1 MKKRLLALLLSAA
14 MLLSLTGAV
23 AENADMPTITMW
35 AGMSSNCPEETLHQG
50 TIRDLLGINYTV
62 EWTQGDFL
70 TTLNMKINA
79 GELPDICVFWND
91 TVAANAL
98 INSGLVQPVDA
109 FVSDPEKYPNLA
121 AIPAETLDYIRASS
135 PDGKLWYLPGNY
147 AIEVDDPWPG
157 WTVDAWWVRK
167 DLLAEA
173 GMTLDE
179 LGTLEGFEKFARACF
194 GKVTADGLLVQP
206 ISYSSEVGYNI
217 ILNAFGIDT
226 GAGKS
231 GMPAVSLVD
240 NEVVFL
246 YDHPNL
252 KSAFAWMNKMYREG
266 LMDMEV
272 TTQKNER
279 LTEKM
284 NSGEIAIYP
293 GNAWA
298 PGLNNAWYAMQTEE
312 DNIAAAN
319 LEPVKVP
326 LAEGVTAAGKISY
339 VNPYNNAMV
348 FISKD
353 CKNLDAV
360 LTYLDWCNRQDP
372 ITQQEVNEGPEG
384 VYWYWVDEPYGEW
397 DFVPEYKA
405 KRDSGDQA
413 LVDSCTTQ
421 MYYLSNYSREWYP
434 WWTQRVTSQNPFA
447 ARLNECCQL
456 ISSSFGTTRAM
467 HVYDAV
473 PMLAGG
479 KLERYLPSLQ
489 AVADEYGAR
498 LIMAG
503 SDGDFD
509 SVWTEFQS
517 QLESR
522 GHWSEVKQEWQEQY
536 QAYVATNGE
545 W

>member
-1 MKKRLLALLLSAA
+1 MKKRLIALLVCIA
-14 MLLSLTGAV
+14 MTLCMAPAL
-23 AENADMPTITMW
+23 AETADMPTITIW
-35 AGMSSNCPEETLHQG
+35 AGMSSNCPEETMHQG

-70 TTLNMKINA
+70 TTLNMKINS
-79 GELPDICVFWND
+79 GELADICVFWND

-109 FVSDPEKYPNLA
+109 FVNDAEQYPNLA
-121 AIPAETLDYIRASS
+121 SIPQETLDYIRSNTK
-135 PDGKLWYLPGNY
+135 DGQLWYLPGNY

-157 WTVDAWWVRK
+157 WTVNTWWVRK
-167 DLLAEA
+167 DLLEEV
-173 GMTLDE
+173 GMTLDDVA
-179 LGTLEGFEKFARACF
+179 TLDGMEQFARAIN
-194 GKVTADGLLVQP
+194 GMTTADGMPIYP
-206 ISYSSEVGYNI
+206 ISYSSEAGYGI
-217 ILNAFGIDT
+217 IMNAFGIDT

-231 GMPAVSLVD
+231 GMPAITIVD
-240 NEVVFL
+240 DEIVFY

-252 KSAFAWMNKMYREG
+252 KNAYAWMNKMYREG

-284 NSGEIAIYP
+284 NSGVIGIYP
-293 GNAWA
+293 GDAWA
-298 PGLNNAWYAMQTEE
+298 PGLNNAWYAMQTAE

-319 LEPVKVP
+319 LEPVKIP
-326 LAEGVTAAGKISY
+326 TAEGVTENGKVNY

-353 CKNLDAV
+353 CENLDAV

-372 ITQQEVNEGPEG
+372 ITQQEVNEGPVG

-405 KRDSGDQA
+405 MRDSGDQA
-413 LVDSCTTQ
+413 LVDTCTTQ

-434 WWTQRVTSQNPFA
+434 WWTQQSTSQNPYA
-447 ARLNECCQL
+447 TRLNECCQQ
-456 ISSSFGTTRAM
+456 IASSFNTTRAM
-467 HVYDAV
+467 HAYDAV

-479 KLERYLPSLQ
+479 MIERYSPTLD
-489 AVADEYGAR
+489 AVAEEYGAR

-503 SDGDFD
+503 SEDDFENI
-509 SVWTEFQS
+509 WQEFQD

-522 GHWSEVKQEWQEQY
+522 GHWSEIKAEWQTQY
-536 QAYVATNGE
+536 EAYIATTGE

>member
-1 MKKRLLALLLSAA
+1 MKKKLLAWLMCAV
-14 MLLSLTGAV
+14 MLLGLAGAQ
-23 AENADMPTITMW
+23 AETADMPTITLW

-70 TTLNMKINA
+70 TTLNMKINSN
-79 GELPDICVFWND
+79 ELPDICVFWND

-109 FVSDPEKYPNLA
+109 FVQDPEKYPNLA
-121 AIPAETLDYIRASS
+121 AIPAETLDYIRAST
-135 PDGKLWYLPGNY
+135 PDGQLWYLPGNY

-173 GMTLDE
+173 GMQLED
-179 LGTLEGFEKFARACF
+179 LNTLEGFEKFARSMF
-194 GKVTADGLLVQP
+194 GKVTADGLPVQP
-206 ISYSSEVGYNI
+206 ISYSSESGYNI

-231 GMPAVSLVD
+231 GMPAVSLV
-240 NEVVFL
+240 NGEKVFL

-252 KSAFAWMNKMYREG
+252 KNAYAWMNKMYREG
-266 LMDMEV
+266 LLDMEV

-284 NSGEIAIYP
+284 NSGEIGIYP
-293 GNAWA
+293 GSAWA
-298 PGLNNAWYAMQTEE
+298 PGLNNAWYAMQTEA
-312 DNIAAAN
+312 DNVAAAN
-319 LEPVKVP
+319 LEPVKIP
-326 LAEGVTAAGKISY
+326 LAEGVTEAGKVSY

-353 CKNLDAV
+353 CENLDAV
-360 LTYLDWCNRQDP
+360 LKYLDWCNRQDP

-384 VYWYWVDEPYGEW
+384 VYWYWIDEPYGEW

-405 KRDSGDQA
+405 MRDSGDQA
-413 LVDSCTTQ
+413 LVDTCTTQ
-421 MYYLSNYSREWYP
+421 MYYLSNYSRLWYP
-434 WWTQRVTSQNPFA
+434 WWTQHSTSQNPFA
-447 ARLNECCQL
+447 TRLNECCQL
-456 ISSSFGTTRAM
+456 ISSTFGTTRAM
-467 HVYDAV
+467 HVYDGV

-479 KLERYLPSLQ
+479 KLERYLPTLQ

-509 SVWTEFQS
+509 AVWEEFQS

-522 GHWSEVKQEWQEQY
+522 GHWSEVKAEWQEQFA
-536 QAYVATNGE
+536 AYAEATGE

>member
-1 MKKRLLALLLSAA
+1 MKKRLIALLVCIA
-14 MLLSLTGAV
+14 MTLCMAPAL
-23 AENADMPTITMW
+23 AETADMPTITIW
-35 AGMSSNCPEETLHQG
+35 AGMSSNCPEETMHQG

-79 GELPDICVFWND
+79 GELADICVFWND
-91 TVAANAL
+91 TVVANAL

-109 FVSDPEKYPNLA
+109 FVNDAEQYPNLA
-121 AIPAETLDYIRASS
+121 SIPQETLDYIRSNTK
-135 PDGKLWYLPGNY
+135 DGQLWYLPGNY

-157 WTVDAWWVRK
+157 WTVNTWWVRK
-167 DLLAEA
+167 DLLEEV
-173 GMTLDE
+173 GMTLDDVA
-179 LGTLEGFEKFARACF
+179 TLDGMEQFARAIN
-194 GKVTADGLLVQP
+194 GMTTADGMPIYP
-206 ISYSSEVGYNI
+206 ISYSSEAGYGI
-217 ILNAFGIDT
+217 IMNAFGIDT

-231 GMPAVSLVD
+231 GMPAITIVD
-240 NEVVFL
+240 DEIVFY

-252 KSAFAWMNKMYREG
+252 KNAYAWMNKMYREG

-284 NSGEIAIYP
+284 SSGVIGIYP
-293 GNAWA
+293 GDAWA
-298 PGLNNAWYAMQTEE
+298 PGLNNAWYAMQTAE

-319 LEPVKVP
+319 LEPVKIP
-326 LAEGVTAAGKISY
+326 TAEGVTENGKVNY

-353 CKNLDAV
+353 CENLDAV

-372 ITQQEVNEGPEG
+372 ITQQEVNEGPVG

-405 KRDSGDQA
+405 MRDSGDQA
-413 LVDSCTTQ
+413 LVDTCTTQ

-434 WWTQRVTSQNPFA
+434 WWTQQSTSQNPYA
-447 ARLNECCQL
+447 TRLNECCQQ
-456 ISSSFGTTRAM
+456 IASSFNTTRAM
-467 HVYDAV
+467 HAYDAV

-479 KLERYLPSLQ
+479 MIERYSPTLD
-489 AVADEYGAR
+489 AVAEEYGAR

-503 SDGDFD
+503 SEDDFENI
-509 SVWTEFQS
+509 WQEFQD

-522 GHWSEVKQEWQEQY
+522 GHWSEIKAEWQTQY
-536 QAYVATNGE
+536 EAYIATTGE

>member
-1 MKKRLLALLLSAA
+1 MKKKLLAWLMCAV
-14 MLLSLTGAV
+14 MLLGLAGAQ
-23 AENADMPTITMW
+23 AETADMPTITLW

-70 TTLNMKINA
+70 TTLNMKINSN
-79 GELPDICVFWND
+79 ELPDICVFWND

-109 FVSDPEKYPNLA
+109 FVQDPEKYPNLA
-121 AIPAETLDYIRASS
+121 AIPAETLDYIRAST
-135 PDGKLWYLPGNY
+135 PDGQLWYLPGNY

-173 GMTLDE
+173 GMQLED
-179 LGTLEGFEKFARACF
+179 LNTLEGFEKFARSMF
-194 GKVTADGLLVQP
+194 GKVTADGLPVQP
-206 ISYSSEVGYNI
+206 ISYSSESGYNI

-231 GMPAVSLVD
+231 GMPAVSLVN

-266 LMDMEV
+266 LLDMEV

-284 NSGEIAIYP
+284 NSGEIGIYP
-293 GNAWA
+293 GSAWA
-298 PGLNNAWYAMQTEE
+298 PGLNNAWYAMQTEA
-312 DNIAAAN
+312 DNVAAAN
-319 LEPVKVP
+319 LEPVKIP
-326 LAEGVTAAGKISY
+326 LAEGVTEAGKVSY

-353 CKNLDAV
+353 CENLDAV
-360 LTYLDWCNRQDP
+360 LKYLDWCNRQDP

-384 VYWYWVDEPYGEW
+384 VYWYWIDEPYGEW

-405 KRDSGDQA
+405 MRDSGDQA
-413 LVDSCTTQ
+413 LVDTCTTQ
-421 MYYLSNYSREWYP
+421 MYYLSNYSRLWYP
-434 WWTQRVTSQNPFA
+434 WWTQQSTSQNPFA
-447 ARLNECCQL
+447 TRLNECCQL
-456 ISSSFGTTRAM
+456 ISSTFGTTRAM
-467 HVYDAV
+467 HVYDGV

-479 KLERYLPSLQ
+479 KLERYLPTLQ

-509 SVWTEFQS
+509 AVWEEFQS

-522 GHWSEVKQEWQEQY
+522 GHWSEVKAEWQEQFA
-536 QAYVATNGE
+536 AYAEATGE

>member
-1 MKKRLLALLLSAA
+1 MKKKLLAWLMCAV
-14 MLLSLTGAV
+14 MLLGLAGAQ
-23 AENADMPTITMW
+23 AETADMPTITLW

-70 TTLNMKINA
+70 TTLNMKINSN
-79 GELPDICVFWND
+79 ELPDICVFWND

-109 FVSDPEKYPNLA
+109 FVQDPEKYPNLA
-121 AIPAETLDYIRASS
+121 AIPAETLDYIRAST
-135 PDGKLWYLPGNY
+135 PDGQLWYLPGNY

-173 GMTLDE
+173 GMQLED
-179 LGTLEGFEKFARACF
+179 LNTLEGFEKFARSMF
-194 GKVTADGLLVQP
+194 GKVTADGLPVQP
-206 ISYSSEVGYNI
+206 ISYSSESGYNI

-231 GMPAVSLVD
+231 GMPAVSLV
-240 NEVVFL
+240 NGEKVFL

-252 KSAFAWMNKMYREG
+252 KNAYAWMNKMYREG
-266 LMDMEV
+266 LLDMEV

-284 NSGEIAIYP
+284 NSGEIGIYP
-293 GNAWA
+293 GSAWA
-298 PGLNNAWYAMQTEE
+298 PGLNNAWYAMQTEA
-312 DNIAAAN
+312 DNVAAAN
-319 LEPVKVP
+319 LEPVKIP
-326 LAEGVTAAGKISY
+326 LAEGVTEAGKVSY

-360 LTYLDWCNRQDP
+360 LKYLDWCNRQDP

-384 VYWYWVDEPYGEW
+384 VYWYWIDEPYGEW

-405 KRDSGDQA
+405 MRDSGDQA
-413 LVDSCTTQ
+413 LVDTCTTQ
-421 MYYLSNYSREWYP
+421 MYYLSNYSRLWYP
-434 WWTQRVTSQNPFA
+434 WWTQHSTSQNPFA
-447 ARLNECCQL
+447 TRLNECCQL
-456 ISSSFGTTRAM
+456 ISSTFGTTRAM
-467 HVYDAV
+467 HVYDGV

-479 KLERYLPSLQ
+479 KLERYLPTLQ

-503 SDGDFD
+503 SEGDFD
-509 SVWTEFQS
+509 AVWEEYQS

-522 GHWSEVKQEWQEQY
+522 GHWSEVKAEWQEQFA
-536 QAYVATNGE
+536 AYAEATGE

>member
-1 MKKRLLALLLSAA
+1 MKKKLLAWLMCAV
-14 MLLSLTGAV
+14 MLVGLAGAQ
-23 AENADMPTITMW
+23 AETADMPTITLW

-70 TTLNMKINA
+70 TTLNMKINSN
-79 GELPDICVFWND
+79 ELPDICVFWND

-109 FVSDPEKYPNLA
+109 FVQDPEKYPNLA
-121 AIPAETLDYIRASS
+121 AIPAETLDYIRAST

-173 GMTLDE
+173 GMQLED
-179 LGTLEGFEKFARACF
+179 LNTLEGFEKFARSMF
-194 GKVTADGLLVQP
+194 GKVTADGLPVQP
-206 ISYSSEVGYNI
+206 ISYSSESGYNI

-231 GMPAVSLVD
+231 GMPAVSLV
-240 NEVVFL
+240 NGEKVFL

-252 KSAFAWMNKMYREG
+252 KNAYAWMNKMYREG
-266 LMDMEV
+266 LLDMEV

-284 NSGEIAIYP
+284 NSGEIGIYP
-293 GNAWA
+293 GSAWA
-298 PGLNNAWYAMQTEE
+298 PGLNNAWYAMQTEA
-312 DNIAAAN
+312 DNVAAAN
-319 LEPVKVP
+319 LEPVKIP
-326 LAEGVTAAGKISY
+326 LAEGVTEAGKVSY

-360 LTYLDWCNRQDP
+360 LKYLDWCNRQDP

-384 VYWYWVDEPYGEW
+384 VYWYWIDEPYGEW

-405 KRDSGDQA
+405 MRDSGDQA
-413 LVDSCTTQ
+413 LVDTCTTQ
-421 MYYLSNYSREWYP
+421 MYYLSNYSRLWYP
-434 WWTQRVTSQNPFA
+434 WWTQHSTSQNPFA
-447 ARLNECCQL
+447 TRLNECCQL
-456 ISSSFGTTRAM
+456 ISSTFGTTRAM
-467 HVYDAV
+467 HVYDGV

-479 KLERYLPSLQ
+479 KLERYLPTLQ

-509 SVWTEFQS
+509 ATWEEFQS

-522 GHWSEVKQEWQEQY
+522 GHWSEVKAEWQEQFA
-536 QAYVATNGE
+536 AYAEATGE

>member
-1 MKKRLLALLLSAA
+1 MKKILALLMCVA
-14 MLLSLTGAV
+14 MLMGMVSAN
-23 AENADMPTITMW
+23 AETAEMPTITIW

-79 GELPDICVFWND
+79 GELPDVCVFWND

-109 FVSDPEKYPNLA
+109 FVTDAEKYPNLA
-121 AIPAETLDYIRASS
+121 AIPAETLDYIRAST

-147 AIEVDDPWPG
+147 AIEVNDPWPG

-167 DLLAEA
+167 DLLAQV
-173 GMTLDE
+173 GMTLEE
-179 LGTLEGFEKFARACF
+179 LNTLEGIEKFARATY
-194 GKVTADGLLVQP
+194 GMVTADGLMVQP
-206 ISYSSEVGYNI
+206 ISYSSEAGYNI

-231 GMPAVSLVD
+231 GMPAISMVD
-240 NEVVFL
+240 GEKVFL

-252 KSAFAWMNKMYREG
+252 KNAYAWMNKMYREG

-284 NSGEIAIYP
+284 NSGSIAIYP
-293 GNAWA
+293 GSAWS
-298 PGLNNAWYAMQTEE
+298 PGLNNAWYAMQTAE
-312 DNIAAAN
+312 DNVAAAN
-319 LEPVKVP
+319 LEPLKIP
-326 LAEGVTAAGKISY
+326 TAEGVAEAGKVFY
-339 VNPYNNAMV
+339 VNPFNNAMV
-348 FISKD
+348 FISKN

-360 LTYLDWCNRQDP
+360 LKYLDWCNRQDP
-372 ITQQEVNEGPEG
+372 ISQQEVNEGPEG

-405 KRDSGDQA
+405 MRDSGDQA
-413 LVDSCTTQ
+413 LVDTCTTQ

-434 WWTQRVTSQNPFA
+434 WWTQQVTSQNPFA
-447 ARLNECCQL
+447 NRLNECCQI
-456 ISSSFGTTRAM
+456 ISSSFGISRPM
-467 HVYDAV
+467 HVYDGV

-479 KLERYLPSLQ
+479 KLERYLPTLEAISE
-489 AVADEYGAR
+489 EYGAR

-503 SDGDFD
+503 SDRDFD
-509 SVWTEFQS
+509 KAWDEYQS
-517 QLESR
+517 QLETR
-522 GHWSEVKQEWQEQY
+522 GHWFEVKTEWNEQFA
-536 QAYVATNGE
+536 AYVNATGE

>member
-1 MKKRLLALLLSAA
+1 MKKKLLAWLMCAV
-14 MLLSLTGAV
+14 MLLGLAGAQ
-23 AENADMPTITMW
+23 AETADMPTITLW

-70 TTLNMKINA
+70 TTLNMKINSN
-79 GELPDICVFWND
+79 ELPDICVFWND

-109 FVSDPEKYPNLA
+109 FVQDPEKYPNLA
-121 AIPAETLDYIRASS
+121 AIPAETLDYIRAST
-135 PDGKLWYLPGNY
+135 PDGQLWYLPGNY

-173 GMTLDE
+173 GMQLED
-179 LGTLEGFEKFARACF
+179 LNTLEGFEKFARSMF
-194 GKVTADGLLVQP
+194 GKVTADGLPVQP
-206 ISYSSEVGYNI
+206 ISYSSESGYNI

-231 GMPAVSLVD
+231 GMPAVSLV
-240 NEVVFL
+240 NGEKVFL

-252 KSAFAWMNKMYREG
+252 KNAYAWMNKMYREG
-266 LMDMEV
+266 LLDMEV

-284 NSGEIAIYP
+284 NSGEIGIYP
-293 GNAWA
+293 GSAWA
-298 PGLNNAWYAMQTEE
+298 PGLNNAWYAMQTEA
-312 DNIAAAN
+312 DNVAAAN
-319 LEPVKVP
+319 LEPVKIP
-326 LAEGVTAAGKISY
+326 LAEGVTEAGKVSY

-353 CKNLDAV
+353 CENLDAV
-360 LTYLDWCNRQDP
+360 LKYLDWCNRQDP

-384 VYWYWVDEPYGEW
+384 VYWYWIDEPYGEW

-405 KRDSGDQA
+405 MRDSGDQA
-413 LVDSCTTQ
+413 LVDTCTTQ
-421 MYYLSNYSREWYP
+421 MYYLSNYSRLWYP
-434 WWTQRVTSQNPFA
+434 WWTQHSTSQNPFA
-447 ARLNECCQL
+447 TRLNECCQL
-456 ISSSFGTTRAM
+456 ISSTFGTTRAM
-467 HVYDAV
+467 HVYDGV

-479 KLERYLPSLQ
+479 KLERYLPTLQ

-509 SVWTEFQS
+509 ATWEEFQS

-522 GHWSEVKQEWQEQY
+522 GHWSEVKAEWQEQFA
-536 QAYVATNGE
+536 AYAEATGE

>member
-1 MKKRLLALLLSAA
+1 MKKKLLAWLMCAV
-14 MLLSLTGAV
+14 MLLGLAGAQ
-23 AENADMPTITMW
+23 AETADMPTITLW

-70 TTLNMKINA
+70 TTLNMKINSN
-79 GELPDICVFWND
+79 ELPDICVFWND

-109 FVSDPEKYPNLA
+109 FVQDPEKYPNLA
-121 AIPAETLDYIRASS
+121 AIPAETLDYIRAST
-135 PDGKLWYLPGNY
+135 PDGQLWYLPGNY

-173 GMTLDE
+173 GMQLED
-179 LGTLEGFEKFARACF
+179 LNTLEGFEKFARSMF
-194 GKVTADGLLVQP
+194 GKVTADGLPVQP
-206 ISYSSEVGYNI
+206 ISYSSESGYNI

-231 GMPAVSLVD
+231 GMPAVSLV
-240 NEVVFL
+240 NGEKVFL

-252 KSAFAWMNKMYREG
+252 KNAYAWMNKMYREG
-266 LMDMEV
+266 LLDMEV

-284 NSGEIAIYP
+284 NSGEIGIYP
-293 GNAWA
+293 GSAWA
-298 PGLNNAWYAMQTEE
+298 PGLNNAWYAMQTEA
-312 DNIAAAN
+312 DNVAAAN
-319 LEPVKVP
+319 LEPVKIP
-326 LAEGVTAAGKISY
+326 LAEGVTEAGKVSY

-360 LTYLDWCNRQDP
+360 LKYLDWCNRQDP

-384 VYWYWVDEPYGEW
+384 VYWYWIDEPYGEW

-405 KRDSGDQA
+405 MRDSGDQA
-413 LVDSCTTQ
+413 LVDTCTTQ
-421 MYYLSNYSREWYP
+421 MYYLSNYSRLWYP
-434 WWTQRVTSQNPFA
+434 WWTQHSTSQNPFA
-447 ARLNECCQL
+447 TRLNECCQL
-456 ISSSFGTTRAM
+456 ISSTFGTTRAM
-467 HVYDAV
+467 HVYDGV

-479 KLERYLPSLQ
+479 KLERYLPTLQ

-509 SVWTEFQS
+509 AVWEEFQS

-522 GHWSEVKQEWQEQY
+522 GHWSEVKAEWQEQFA
-536 QAYVATNGE
+536 AYAEATGE